1 MRATN
6 FTYIKP
12 MGTMRL
18 PYIGEFDIDYIYHEP
33 KRFDNFTIR
42 LDFHAGSYVHLSGE
56 EAFENWLAER
66 LGTMSPSVIKQ
77 KSA

>member
-6 FTYIKP
+6 FVYIKP

-18 PYIGEFDIDYIYHEP
+18 PLIGAFDIDYIYHEP

-42 LDFHAGSYVHLSGE
+42 LDFGIGSCVHLSGE
-56 EAFENWLAER
+56 QAFEDWIEKR
-66 LGTMSPSVIKQ
+66 LSN

>member
-6 FTYIKP
+6 FIHIKP

-18 PYIGEFDIDYIYHEP
+18 PLIGEFDIDYIYHEP

-42 LDFHAGSYVHLSGE
+42 LDFGIGSCVHLSGE
-56 EAFENWLAER
+56 QAFEDWIEKR
-66 LGTMSPSVIKQ
+66 LSN